1 MNYKRKLHVSTIFK
15 NKITAESVKL
25 AHHRKGTLIKFNT
38 LPPYNKND
46 KIAITSKKK
55 QRQKNLEK
63 KNCFALILF
72 VLLLLFLPLLSLKNA
87 YNKKGLCYKS

>member
-25 AHHRKGTLIKFNT
+25 AHHRKGTPIKFNT

-46 KIAITSKKK
+46 KIAITRVKKTK
-55 QRQKNLEK
+55 TKKSREK
-63 KNCFALILF
+63 KFFCSLSFPSSTIVFAIVIIKKC
-72 VLLLLFLPLLSLKNA
+72 VL
-87 YNKKGLCYKS
+87 

>member
-25 AHHRKGTLIKFNT
+25 AHHRKGTLIKFNI

-46 KIAITSKKK
+46 KIAITRAKKTK
-55 QRQKNLEK
+55 TKKSREK
-63 KNCFALILF
+63 KIF
-72 VLLLLFLPLLSLKNA
+72 LLSFFSFF
-87 YNKKGLCYKS
+87 YYCFCHCYH

>member
-63 KNCFALILF
+63 KKLF
-72 VLLLLFLPLLSLKNA
+72 CSHSFRSSSIVFTIVII
-87 YNKKGLCYKS
+87 KKCI